1 MDELWQL
8 APDYDEIVQP
18 TTAKEAVTLFH
29 QTTQNW
35 AVAQWDNLPELLVK
49 LAREL
54 VGKELDLF
62 EEWIQNPKGRRDVAV
77 QVPDEDDEKLPSMP
91 ALIRQASGEFMSS
104 EQTTACNSMSPRL

>member
-8 APDYDEIVQP
+8 APDYAELVQP
-18 TTAKEAVTLFH
+18 TTAKEAVTSFH
-29 QTTQNW
+29 QTTKNW

-77 QVPDEDDEKLPSMP
+77 QVPEDDEKLPSMP

-104 EQTTACNSMSPRL
+104 EQTTTCSSTSPRV